1 MAPVKE
7 FRTTAIAEDKFN
19 ETMAAGGLLG
29 SCSEYLGEL
38 CDDGDFCT
46 VDYDI
51 EDLTCSAL
59 PRDVVDNCAKN
70 E

>member
-1 MAPVKE
+1 MKE
-7 FRTTAIAEDKFN
+7 FSTTAIAEDKFN
-19 ETMAAGGLLG
+19 QTMVAGGLLG

-51 EDLTCSAL
+51 ETMTCSKL